1 MNGLTTTSTIA
12 KKIIL
17 VTGATDGIGLETAKA
32 LVAAGHHV
40 LLHGRDDAKLQAV
53 ASSLRRKS
61 DNHCNEDDST
71 TSSTGTTA
79 MVETYRADFS
89 RLSEVDHMAKQ
100 IRANHPTIDV
110 LINNAGV
117 LKPLN
122 EHFGGTNTRT
132 VDKLDIRFSVNA
144 IAPYLLTKRLLP
156 SLMKQ
161 QQPPPPPVVAA
172 GDTTGTTA
180 TALTATTALV
190 INICSDYYAQKVVD
204 LEALRGKKE
213 SAMSDLDAYAQSK
226 LALIMWTNALAD
238 RYRNDTIAFVSLH
251 PGSMLAT
258 KMVTQ
263 QGYFGR
269 GGVEGNPVSI
279 GRDSILRAALE
290 FGMTDS
296 GQYYDN
302 DRRTYGIAHPD
313 ASDLVQ
319 CRQIVDSIEQILHNK
334 GIQLND

>member
-1 MNGLTTTSTIA
+1 MNGLTTTSAIA

-40 LLHGRDDAKLQAV
+40 LLHGRDDAKLRAV
-53 ASSLRRKS
+53 ASSLMRKR
-61 DNHCNEDDST
+61 DDDST
-71 TSSTGTTA
+71 TSSTGTTT

-89 RLSEVDHMAKQ
+89 RLSEVDNMAKQ
-100 IRANHPTIDV
+100 IRANHPTSIDV

-132 VDKLDIRFSVNA
+132 VDKLDVRFSVNA

-161 QQPPPPPVVAA
+161 QQSPPPVVAA
-172 GDTTGTTA
+172 TSAAPVAADTTTTA
-180 TALTATTALV
+180 RTAAPTSLV
-190 INICSDYYAQKVVD
+190 INICSDYYAQKIVD
-204 LEALRGKKE
+204 PEALRGKKE

-238 RYRNDTIAFVSLH
+238 RYRNDNIAFVSLH

-269 GGVEGNPVSI
+269 GGVQGNPVSI
-279 GRDSILRAALE
+279 GCDAIVRAALQ
-290 FGMTDS
+290 FGMADS
-296 GQYYDN
+296 GKYHDN
-302 DRRTYGIAHPD
+302 DRRTYGITHPD

-319 CRQIVDSIEQILHNK
+319 CRQIVDSIEQILQNK
-334 GIQLND
+334 GIKLND

>member
-1 MNGLTTTSTIA
+1 MNGLTTTSAIA

-61 DNHCNEDDST
+61 DNDST

-100 IRANHPTIDV
+100 IRANYPTIDV

-132 VDKLDIRFSVNA
+132 VDKLDVRFAVNA

-161 QQPPPPPVVAA
+161 QQQPPVEAA
-172 GDTTGTTA
+172 ADTTGTTA
-180 TALTATTALV
+180 ATFTATTALV
-190 INICSDYYAQKVVD
+190 INICSDYYAQKIVD

-238 RYRNDTIAFVSLH
+238 RYRNDNNIAFVSLH

-258 KMVTQ
+258 KLVTQ

-269 GGVEGNPVSI
+269 GGVQGNPVSI
-279 GRDSILRAALE
+279 GRDIIVRAALE
-290 FGMTDS
+290 FGMADS

-334 GIQLND
+334 GIKLND